1 MVIFQTTNAKGG
13 GGEKRAEH
21 VRSTGGGGEKRAEHA
36 RSTEEEE
43 MVVVMVVRNYTSYNK
58 NKQLNIRYY

>member
-1 MVIFQTTNAKGG
+1 MVIFQTANAK
-13 GGEKRAEH
+13 
-21 VRSTGGGGEKRAEHA
+21 GGGGEKRAEHA

-43 MVVVMVVRNYTSYNK
+43 KEEEVVMVRNYTSSYNK

>member
-13 GGEKRAEH
+13 GGEKR
-21 VRSTGGGGEKRAEHA
+21 VEHA
-36 RSTEEEE
+36 KVSTEEEKE
-43 MVVVMVVRNYTSYNK
+43 VVAVMVVRNYTSSYNK

>member
-13 GGEKRAEH
+13 
-21 VRSTGGGGEKRAEHA
+21 VGEKRAEHA

-43 MVVVMVVRNYTSYNK
+43 KEEEVVMVRNYTSSYNK

>member
-13 GGEKRAEH
+13 G
-21 VRSTGGGGEKRAEHA
+21 VEKRAEHA

-43 MVVVMVVRNYTSYNK
+43 KEEEVVMVRNYTSSYNK